1 MLIDLDPR
9 AGLKALTILG
19 LAFASAAA
27 MAEPVSLA
35 EAQALAVARDAGGA
49 AYVAEAAAA
58 RERAVAAGELP
69 DPEARLGAVNL
80 PADSFDFRREDMTMI
95 EVGVMQRFPP
105 GRSRGLARGQLEH
118 HALHFDAEAAARA
131 REVRAA
137 VARLWRELD
146 YLEATEALVV
156 ESRDR
161 AMLMIE
167 GEGAA
172 YASGE
177 GRQADL
183 LAARLELLEVEQ
195 MLIERGR
202 MRATAQ
208 AELERWT
215 GALAS
220 ARVPAPEPEHPAP
233 LAVLRESLAS
243 HPMLQGLEHQANA
256 ADLDAALARERY
268 KPSFG
273 VDLGYGFRQGR
284 DMAGEGRPGM
294 LTAMLTFDLPLFTRD
309 RQDRELAAAR
319 SMKRGAEARRED
331 AARELEFTLQSAYAR
346 AESLRAARDLYRQEM
361 MPVGGAAVE
370 AALAGYRAGEG
381 TLAEVLG
388 AQRRLLEIRDRELRL
403 SAEFAIVVA
412 ELESLTGELP

>member
-1 MLIDLDPR
+1 MLIDFDPR
-9 AGLKALTILG
+9 AGLKALTILI
-19 LAFASAAA
+19 LAFAAAAA
-27 MAEPVSLA
+27 MAEPVSLL

-49 AYVAEAAAA
+49 AFAAEAEAA

-80 PADSFDFRREDMTMI
+80 PADSFELDREDMTMI

-105 GRSRGLARGQLEH
+105 GRSRSLARLQLEH

-131 REVRAA
+131 RAVRAN
-137 VARLWRELD
+137 VAQLWRELD
-146 YLEATEALVV
+146 YLEATEALVA

-161 AMLMIE
+161 AKLMIE
-167 GEGAA
+167 GEAAA

-177 GRQADL
+177 GMQADL
-183 LAARLELLEVEQ
+183 LAARLELLRVEE
-195 MLIERGR
+195 MLIERSR
-202 MRATAQ
+202 MRRTAQ

-215 GALAS
+215 GPLAG
-220 ARVPAPEPEHPAP
+220 ARVPAPEPVGPAQLP
-233 LAVLRESLAS
+233 ALRGRLAS
-243 HPMLQGLEHQANA
+243 HPMLRGLEHQAGA
-256 ADLDAALARERY
+256 AELEASLARERY

-284 DMAGEGRPGM
+284 DMLGESRPGM

-319 SMKRGAEARRED
+319 SMQRGAVARRED
-331 AARELEFTLQSAYAR
+331 AARELEALLLSVHAR
-346 AESLRAARDLYRQEM
+346 AVGLRDARELYRREM
-361 MPVGGAAVE
+361 LPVGSAAVE
-370 AALAGYRAGEG
+370 AALAGYRSGEG
-381 TLAEVLG
+381 TLAGVVQ

-403 SAEFAIVVA
+403 AADFASAIA

>member
-1 MLIDLDPR
+1 MLIDFDPR

-19 LAFASAAA
+19 LAFASATAV
-27 MAEPVSLA
+27 AEPVSLR

-49 AYVAEAAAA
+49 AFAAEAEAT

-69 DPEARLGAVNL
+69 DPEARLGAVNV
-80 PADSFDFRREDMTMI
+80 PADSFEFGREDMTMI

-105 GRSRGLARGQLEH
+105 GRSRSLARQQLEH

-131 REVRAA
+131 RDVRAA

-146 YLEATEALVV
+146 YLEATEALVA

-161 AMLMIE
+161 AKLTIE
-167 GEGAA
+167 SEAAA

-177 GRQADL
+177 GRQAEL
-183 LAARLELLEVEQ
+183 LAARLELFEVEE
-195 MLIERGR
+195 MLIERSR
-202 MRATAQ
+202 MRATAR

-215 GALAS
+215 GPLTD
-220 ARVPAPEPEHPAP
+220 ARVPAPEPGEPAP
-233 LAVLRESLAS
+233 LRVLRERLAS
-243 HPMLQGLEHQANA
+243 HPMLRGLEHQAGA
-256 ADLDAALARERY
+256 AELEASLARERY
-268 KPSFG
+268 KPSIG

-284 DMAGEGRPGM
+284 DMLGESRPGM

-319 SMKRGAEARRED
+319 SMRRGAEARRED
-331 AARELEFTLQSAYAR
+331 AARELDSVLAAVHTR
-346 AESLRAARDLYRQEM
+346 ALGLRAAQVLYRRDM
-361 MPVGGAAVE
+361 LPVGNAAVE
-370 AALAGYRAGEG
+370 AALASYRSGEG
-381 TLAEVLG
+381 TLVDVVG
-388 AQRRLLEIRDRELRL
+388 AQRRLLELRDKELRL
-403 SAEFAIVVA
+403 GADFASAVA

>member
-1 MLIDLDPR
+1 MFIDFDPR

-19 LAFASAAA
+19 LALASAAA

-35 EAQALAVARDAGGA
+35 EAQALAVARDAGGVA
-49 AYVAEAAAA
+49 FGAEAEAT

-69 DPEARLGAVNL
+69 DPEARLGAVNV
-80 PADSFDFRREDMTMI
+80 PADSFEFDREDMTMI

-105 GRSRGLARGQLEH
+105 GKSRSLAREQLEH

-146 YLEATEALVV
+146 YLEATEALVA

-161 AMLMIE
+161 AKLMIE
-167 GEGAA
+167 GEAAA

-177 GRQADL
+177 GQQADL
-183 LAARLELLEVEQ
+183 LAARLELLEVEE
-195 MLIERGR
+195 MLIDRGR
-202 MRATAQ
+202 MRVSAQ

-215 GALAS
+215 GPLNG
-220 ARVPAPEPEHPAP
+220 ARVAAPEPVEPAP
-233 LAVLRESLAS
+233 LPALRERLAS
-243 HPMLQGLEHQANA
+243 HPMLRGLEHQAGA
-256 ADLDAALARERY
+256 AELEASLARERY

-273 VDLGYGFRQGR
+273 LDLGYGFRQGR
-284 DMAGEGRPGM
+284 DMLGETRPGM
-294 LTAMLTFDLPLFTRD
+294 LTAMLTFDVPLFTRD

-331 AARELEFTLQSAYAR
+331 AARELDAELRTAHAR
-346 AESLRAARDLYRQEM
+346 ALGLRAARDLYRREM
-361 MPVGGAAVE
+361 LPVGNAAVE
-370 AALAGYRAGEG
+370 AMLASYRSGEG
-381 TLAEVLG
+381 TLAEIVG
-388 AQRRLLEIRDRELRL
+388 AQRRLLQLRDKELRL
-403 SAEFAIVVA
+403 GADFASAIA

>member
-1 MLIDLDPR
+1 MLIDFDPR

-19 LAFASAAA
+19 LALASAGA
-27 MAEPVSLA
+27 MAEPVSLT
-35 EAQALAVARDAGGA
+35 EAQALAVARDVGG
-49 AYVAEAAAA
+49 VAFAVEAQAT

-69 DPEARLGAVNL
+69 DPEARLGAVNV
-80 PADSFDFRREDMTMI
+80 PTNSFALDREDMTMI

-105 GRSRGLARGQLEH
+105 GRSRGLAREQLER

-131 REVRAA
+131 RAVRAD

-146 YLEATEALVV
+146 YLEATEALVA

-161 AMLMIE
+161 ARLMIE
-167 GEGAA
+167 GEAAA

-183 LAARLELLEVEQ
+183 LGARLELLEVEE
-195 MLIERGR
+195 MLIDRVR
-202 MRATAQ
+202 MRATAA

-215 GALAS
+215 GPLTGGRA
-220 ARVPAPEPEHPAP
+220 PAPDPAEPAP
-233 LAVLRESLAS
+233 LPALRERLAS
-243 HPMLQGLEHQANA
+243 HPMLQGLEHQAGA
-256 ADLDAALARERY
+256 AELEASLARERY

-284 DMAGEGRPGM
+284 DMLGETRPGM

-319 SMKRGAEARRED
+319 SMQRGAEARRED
-331 AARELEFTLQSAYAR
+331 TARELDAMMHAVHAR
-346 AESLRAARDLYRQEM
+346 ATGLRAARDLYRHDM
-361 MPVGGAAVE
+361 LPVGYAAVE
-370 AALAGYRAGEG
+370 AAFAAYRSGEG
-381 TLAEVLG
+381 SLAEVIG
-388 AQRRLLEIRDRELRL
+388 AQRRLLEMRDKELRL
-403 SAEFAIVVA
+403 AADFASAIA
-412 ELESLTGELP
+412 ELESLTGEQP